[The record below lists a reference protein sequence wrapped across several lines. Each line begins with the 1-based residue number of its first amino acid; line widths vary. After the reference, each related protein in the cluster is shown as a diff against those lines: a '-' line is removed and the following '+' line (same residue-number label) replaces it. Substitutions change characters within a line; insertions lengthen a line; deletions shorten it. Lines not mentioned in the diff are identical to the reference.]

1 MTDTPEQKPGLPPRR
16 GKSYVFAVFFR
27 VAAVA
32 LCCLILTAPV
42 SRAQNSGGFP
52 GFLQHLFG
60 LSPKP
65 QPSVQPNSPLRNRA
79 LKPRK
84 KEDVARKEQDF
95 VSTAA
100 TRTPGSPGGAPVKP
114 EFFVSVLGDSLGI
127 LAAQGLSDAFA
138 DKPEISIGNSARD
151 LSGLVRDDYFDWA
164 KAARDMIA
172 AKPKIDAVVVM
183 IGINDLQPLKD
194 GGETLDPLSDKWRTI
209 YGQRVEN
216 FVAPFDSAHIPVLWV
231 GLPSMRD
238 DHVNSQVIALNAIFR
253 EHAEKAGAK
262 YIDIWDAFADQN
274 GQYVAFG
281 PDIDGQN
288 AKLRSGPNGI
298 YFTKAGSRKL
308 AHFLESDIRRDF
320 DKDKPQSDIASLPPD
335 IEQQADDINAQI
347 RREMGVAESSATP
360 AAAPRPSAGPI
371 LSLTARPVSA
381 HGELVQAPGA
391 ASGAAADEQSRA
403 LRLGQATEPRTGRA
417 DDFSWSRSQ

>member
-1 MTDTPEQKPGLPPRR
+1 MTDRPEQKPGPSPRR
-16 GKSYVFAVFFR
+16 GQSSAFAVLFR
-27 VAAVA
+27 VVAAA
-32 LCCLILTAPV
+32 LCCWILTAPV

-60 LSPKP
+60 QPPKP
-65 QPSVQPNSPLRNRA
+65 QPAAQPNSPLRNRT
-79 LKPRK
+79 LRPRK
-84 KEDVARKEQDF
+84 KEEVARKEQDF

-127 LAAQGLSDAFA
+127 LAAQGLGDAFA

-151 LSGLVRDDYFDWA
+151 SSGLVRDDYFDWP

-172 AKPKIDAVVVM
+172 AKPKIDVVVVM
-183 IGINDLQPLKD
+183 IGVNDLQPIKE

-216 FVAPFDSAHIPVLWV
+216 FVAPFDAAHIPVLWV

-238 DHVNSQVIALNAIFR
+238 ERINTQVIALNSIFR

-288 AKLRSGPNGI
+288 TKLRSGPDGI
-298 YFTKAGSRKL
+298 YFTRAGSRKL
-308 AHFLESDIRRDF
+308 AHFLESDIRRGF
-320 DKDKPQSDIASLPPD
+320 DKDKPQSDIAALPPD

-347 RREMGVAESSATP
+347 RQEMGVAGSSAAP

-381 HGELVQAPGA
+381 HGELLE
-391 ASGAAADEQSRA
+391 ASGAAADEQTRA
-403 LRLGQATEPRTGRA
+403 LRTGQAAEPRTGRA
-417 DDFSWSRSQ
+417 DDFSWSRPQ